1 MVICRGKKEMT
12 KEKKERK
19 GNSIKIFGMLL
30 SSIPIFTIRFGRIY
44 LRFKRQSKKAG
55 KIFRKKLIKEG
66 IDKNT
71 AGFLTDQYLSSSDI
85 RQYITH

>member
-1 MVICRGKKEMT
+1 MT

-19 GNSIKIFGMLL
+19 GNRLKIFGILL
-30 SSIPIFTIRFGRIY
+30 PSIPILTIRFGRIY

-55 KIFRKKLIKEG
+55 KIFKKELIKQG

-71 AGFLTDQYLSSSDI
+71 ARFLTDQYLSSSDI
-85 RQYITH
+85 RQYIAR